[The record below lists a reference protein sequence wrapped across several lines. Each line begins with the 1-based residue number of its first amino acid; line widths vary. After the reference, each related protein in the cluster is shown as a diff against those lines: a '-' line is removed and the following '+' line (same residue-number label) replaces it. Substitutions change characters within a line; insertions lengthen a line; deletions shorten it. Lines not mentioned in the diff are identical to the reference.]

1 MAVDTFEVR
10 IQIVWPFDDNFKIAN
25 CSLSKTDAGGFTEA
39 QASIKGDNVFK
50 MLKFES
56 GVHRVQRIPF
66 NDTKMQTSAASVF
79 VLPGE
84 IIIYWTI
91 IYLSKNCDATV

>member
-1 MAVDTFEVR
+1 MYEKFT
-10 IQIVWPFDDNFKIAN
+10 
-25 CSLSKTDAGGFTEA
+25 SLQGWQWTLLSVSQNDSGGFTEA
-39 QASIKGDNVFK
+39 QASIKGDGVYK
-50 MLKFES
+50 LLKFES

-84 IIIYWTI
+84 SYFFLFSVI
-91 IYLSKNCDATV
+91 DH